1 MKLLNPSRRAGS
13 VHPFS
18 RFAATLPFSICS
30 LFFAACVVF
39 LVSALSVEAKPALME
54 NLGRGV
60 VAMRTSDSQVYVGW
74 RMLGTDPANIAF
86 NLYRSSGGGDAV
98 LLNPSPLTTT
108 TDFVDT
114 PPNFSD
120 SHAYFV
126 RPVLNGVEQA
136 SSASY
141 TLPAGVAIQQYK
153 SVPLQVPPPGSF
165 MGTSYTYSA
174 NDTTVADLDGDGEYE
189 IIVKWDPSNSR
200 DTASTG
206 YSGPCIIDAYKIDGT
221 RLWRIDLGPNIRAGA
236 HYTEFLVLDFDG
248 DGKAEMIC
256 KTADGTLDG
265 QGTRIGTD
273 TIWVSN
279 DPATLGRTLAGP
291 EYLTVFNGQTGAAM
305 QTINYIPGRDPLGG
319 WGGVGGNG
327 NNDSTGNRV
336 DRFNA
341 GAAWL
346 DGLRPSAVMCR
357 GYYGRSVIWAVD
369 WRNGQLTT
377 RWVFD
382 SSQAPWVNH
391 PVTYPY
397 DNPSSVPQIP
407 DSTPPVTGST
417 LARLQTF
424 SGQGGHHLFI
434 GDVDGDGKDDVVYH
448 SMVVN
453 SDGTGRF
460 STGLRHGDA
469 GNLGHI
475 IPGRPGLQVWTI
487 HENEGATA
495 AFNTP
500 GIAVHDA
507 STGEII
513 WAANPAQD
521 TGRGRAADI
530 DPNSPGMEVWGGTGG
545 TRRGDTGETLY
556 PQTPSSNNMT
566 VWWDADPLKELEDGT
581 AISKW
586 DYTNKTTVRL
596 LTATGAAS
604 NNSTKSNPCL
614 IADMLGDWREEVLWR
629 STNSWEIRIYTTTI
643 PATNRFWTFMHD
655 RQYRAAVTWQQSS
668 YNQPTDTSFFVG
680 AGMAPQPN
688 AGIIT
693 HLDTTGPVITTPG
706 DISADATDASGASID
721 FAASALDD
729 VSGVVAVT
737 SSIPSGTTFPIGTTP
752 VTLTAEDEYG
762 NSTTAVI
769 HVTVS
774 PLAVARSGYTL
785 NRRTG
790 QIVQQVTLKN
800 LGTSPLEGPI
810 ALAMDNLSTNTSLA
824 NGTGV
829 TSSSSPTGSPYIEVP
844 NNRLDPGATTTVVLE
859 FANPASGGITY
870 RTRTVSGGAT
880 P

>member
-1 MKLLNPSRRAGS
+1 
-13 VHPFS
+13 
-18 RFAATLPFSICS
+18 
-30 LFFAACVVF
+30 
-39 LVSALSVEAKPALME
+39 ME

-60 VAMRTSDSQVYVGW
+60 VAMRTSDTQVYVGW
-74 RMLGTDPANIAF
+74 RLLGTDPSDIAF
-86 NLYRSSGGGDAV
+86 NLYRSTGGGDPV
-98 LLNPSPLTTT
+98 LLNATPLTTT

-114 PPNFSD
+114 PSSLTDTN
-120 SHAYFV
+120 AYFV
-126 RPVLNGVEQA
+126 RPVIAGVEQA
-136 SSASY
+136 ASSAY
-141 TLPAGVAIQQYK
+141 TLPANVAIQQYK
-153 SVPLQVPPPGSF
+153 SVRLNVPPPGTF
-165 MGTSYTYSA
+165 MGTTFTYSA

-221 RLWRIDLGPNIRAGA
+221 QLWRINLGPNIRAGA

-248 DGKAEMIC
+248 DGKAELIC
-256 KTADGTLDG
+256 KTADGTIDG

-273 TIWVSN
+273 AIWVSN

-291 EYLTVFNGQTGAAM
+291 EYLTVFNGETGAAM
-305 QTINYIPGRDPLGG
+305 QTIDYIPGRDPIGG
-319 WGGVGGNG
+319 WGGPGGNG

-346 DGLRPSAVMCR
+346 DGVRPSAVMCR

-382 SSQAPWVNH
+382 SSQAPWAIH

-397 DNPSSVPQIP
+397 DNPTSVPRMP
-407 DSTPPVTGST
+407 ATTPSVTGST

-434 GDVDGDGKDDVVYH
+434 GDVDGDGRDDVVYH

-469 GNLGHI
+469 GNLAHI

-487 HENEGATA
+487 HENEGATT

-507 STGEII
+507 ATGEVI
-513 WAANPAQD
+513 WATNPAED
-521 TGRGRAADI
+521 VGRGRAADI
-530 DPNSPGMEVWGGTGG
+530 DPNFPGMEVWGGTGG
-545 TRRGDTGETLY
+545 TRRGDTGEVIYT
-556 PQTPSSNNMT
+556 QTPSSNNMT

-596 LTATGAAS
+596 LTATGTAS

-629 STNSWEIRIYTTTI
+629 STDSSEIRIYTTTI

-680 AGMAPQPN
+680 AGMPPQPP

-693 HLDTTGPVITTPG
+693 KLDTTAPVITSPG
-706 DISADATDASGASID
+706 DLTVDASSAEGAVVE
-721 FAASALDD
+721 FTATALDD
-729 VSGVVAVT
+729 VSGDVPVT
-737 SSIPSGTTFPIGTTP
+737 ASIPSGTSFPLGTST
-752 VTLTAEDEYG
+752 VTLTARDDYG
-762 NSTTAVI
+762 NTSTVTFN
-769 HVTVS
+769 VTVS
-774 PLAVARSGYTL
+774 PLTITRSGFSL
-785 NRRTG
+785 NRRTDHL
-790 QIVQQVTLKN
+790 VQQMTVKN
-800 LGTSPLEGPI
+800 LGADPVNGPI
-810 ALAMDNLSTNTSLA
+810 YLVLDGLSDNTTLA
-824 NGTGV
+824 NGTGM
-829 TSSSSPTGSPYIEVP
+829 TANTSPTGRPYILVSTTG
-844 NNRLDPGATTTVVLE
+844 LDPGATVTAVLE
-859 FANPASGGITY
+859 FTHPSSGGITA
-870 RTRTVSGGAT
+870 TPRTVSGGAA